1 MYNQIIKVFQ
11 ILIFYIFFTM
21 KFNDKSNGKSF
32 IQLDMELQD
41 VPQASV
47 HKFHNRCLNGR
58 FWCIKDIC
66 GLVCA
71 VFTWGLI
78 LYAE

>member
-1 MYNQIIKVFQ
+1 
-11 ILIFYIFFTM
+11 M
-21 KFNDKSNGKSF
+21 KFNDKSKGKSYLE
-32 IQLDMELQD
+32 LDMEIQE
-41 VPQASV
+41 VPQTTPV

-66 GLVCA
+66 GMVC
-71 VFTWGLI
+71 VFFTWMLI